1 MEISQQPLFLEG
13 RRIEQV
19 INAQQRE
26 DNKTIDIY
34 LYDVIQGDQVDAR
47 TGEKTK
53 SETSARYYYDVL
65 RENPDAKQINLYVN
79 SSGGSVI
86 EAMGI
91 RGHLLRHPAHK
102 TAYID
107 GWAASAASFVVT
119 ACDETYMLTGAM
131 QMLHSMWIVV
141 IGNAKALRKA
151 ADDLDRIMTGNKAV
165 YLERAKGKLTAAK
178 LEQLMTNETW
188 LTANECVELGLADR
202 IISSMDYGKGREETK
217 ELLRQS
223 TDIGLAVNNKQVAL
237 ESFITAML
245 KAAARRL
252 GEEGEGDAVI

>member
-47 TGEKTK
+47 TGKKTK

-65 RENPDAKQINLYVN
+65 KEHPDAKQINLYVN

-102 TAYID
+102 TAYVD
-107 GWAASAASFVVT
+107 GWAASAASFVIT

-131 QMLHSMWIVV
+131 QMLHSMWIAV
-141 IGNAKALRKA
+141 IGNAKELRKA
-151 ADDLDRIMTGNKAV
+151 ADDLDRIRTGNKAV

-178 LEQLMTNETW
+178 LEQLMANETW

-202 IISSMDYGKGREETK
+202 IISSMDYGKGKEETK
-217 ELLRQS
+217 ELLKQS
-223 TDIGLAVNNKQVAL
+223 TDIGHAVNNKQASL
-237 ESFITAML
+237 EGFIAAMI
-245 KAAARRL
+245 KAAQKRAD
-252 GEEGEGDAVI
+252 ENI